1 MWHLLKLLLLG
12 VKLTNMKRILL
23 IASCFA
29 LFLVGNP
36 YYATATSGSCSYHSG
51 VNCSI
56 GPTLEGKVQ
65 CNDGWVNSTVYYADT
80 DECKVTAVSCEYPAQ
95 PYCSL
100 SQIETD
106 RQSALGS
113 ATSVSGR
120 SGLLGSDF
128 ASSQNDSINAQY
140 DAEYSA
146 CENEWDLY
154 EAQEERYERCLD
166 SGQDFSGMMD
176 KAHNLK
182 IYDQLTSLCGDTNGS
197 GSNPDMKKFEARSEN
212 PCTPTKEDFDRQ
224 CRQIHPESYYNS
236 NESTCYCGGNL
247 FYDSALAT
255 CVEES
260 VGKSQDKALPPLP
273 KLPPLSTDKE
283 ISTESLREQKVKEDE
298 STPLENPAGE
308 LSNEG
313 GSAVQ
318 AVPYKEP
325 ENFFVRIWS
334 RIKSWFNW

>member
-1 MWHLLKLLLLG
+1 
-12 VKLTNMKRILL
+12 MKKV
-23 IASCFA
+23 SFV
-29 LFLVGNP
+29 FLVLSIFSAQ
-36 YYATATSGSCSYHSG
+36 YEFSEATSGACSYHNG

-56 GPTLEGKVQ
+56 GPTSEGKVQ
-65 CNDGWVNSTVYYADT
+65 CNDGWVNSFVYYSDT
-80 DECKVTAVSCEYPAQ
+80 DECKVTAASCEYPVQ

-100 SQIETD
+100 SQIESD
-106 RQSALGS
+106 RNSALGS
-113 ATSVSGR
+113 ATAISGR

-128 ASSQNDSINAQY
+128 ASSQTDSINAQY
-140 DAEYSA
+140 DAERSS
-146 CENEWDLY
+146 CQSEWDIFKSKEKRYDSCLNSGKDMGKVM
-154 EAQEERYERCLD
+154 EE
-166 SGQDFSGMMD
+166 
-176 KAHNLK
+176 AHNLK
-182 IYDQLTSLCGDTNGS
+182 ILNELTDFCLSENGK
-197 GSNPDMKKFEARSEN
+197 GSNPDIKKFEARDEN
-212 PCTPTKEDFDRQ
+212 PCSPTKEDFDRQ
-224 CRQIHPESYYNS
+224 CKQIHSESFYNS
-236 NESTCYCGGNL
+236 KESTCYCGGNL
-247 FYDSALAT
+247 FYDSALET